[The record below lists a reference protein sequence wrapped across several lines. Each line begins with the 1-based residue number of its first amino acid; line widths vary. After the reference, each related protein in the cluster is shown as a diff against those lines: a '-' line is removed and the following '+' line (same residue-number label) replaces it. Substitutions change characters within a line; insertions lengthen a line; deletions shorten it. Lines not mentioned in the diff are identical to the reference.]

1 MLKMENVQNADCFSN
16 LTWKGSARS
25 KIASKSTKKVAQ
37 SALMDIK
44 STRMVAVL
52 CMTLTALPEISMKNV
67 SDAMKGSMSILNL
80 DAVQLF

>member
-1 MLKMENVQNADCFSN
+1 MVNAQNADYSSN
-16 LTWKGSARS
+16 LTWKDFAQS

-52 CMTLTALPEISMKNV
+52 CMTLTALQEISMKNV
-67 SDAMKGSMSILNL
+67 SDATKDSMSILNQ
-80 DAVQLF
+80 DVAQLF

>member
-1 MLKMENVQNADCFSN
+1 MENVQNADCSSN
-16 LTWKGSARS
+16 LTWKDSAQS

-52 CMTLTALPEISMKNV
+52 FMTLTALPEISTKNV
-67 SDAMKGSMSILNL
+67 SDATKDSMSILNQ